1 MEKNLP
7 NTQTLMITWMDGHSE
22 NYSFQ
27 NLRENELEQPHLI
40 NEMLDSGHLSGG
52 DENDK
57 LTIIP
62 MDNIRKI
69 EISHLSKIKAKPR
82 TLIHV
87 NHL

>member
-1 MEKNLP
+1 ML

-27 NLRENELEQPHLI
+27 NLTENDLEKPNLI
-40 NEMLDSGHLSGG
+40 KEILETGHLTLL